1 MADILYTYKNQVY
14 ANITNRCNCN
24 CTFCIRS
31 HKDSVGDAETLWH
44 KEDPSVS
51 EIKAAMDAFDFTGY
65 DELVYCGYGEPTCR
79 LDVLLETA
87 KYAKENYGVSIRINT
102 NGLGCLEH
110 DRDIIP
116 DLVGIVDALSIS
128 LNAPSEAEYNKVTRP
143 RFSNAFPSMLQFA
156 KEAHKVIPS
165 VQLSIVDVL
174 PKAQITACKELAV
187 SLGVPL
193 KIRKYS

>member
-1 MADILYTYKNQVY
+1 
-14 ANITNRCNCN
+14 
-24 CTFCIRS
+24 
-31 HKDSVGDAETLWH
+31 
-44 KEDPSVS
+44 
-51 EIKAAMDAFDFTGY
+51 MDAFDFTGY

-87 KYAKENYGVSIRINT
+87 KYARENYGVSIRINT

-110 DRDIIP
+110 GRDIIP

-128 LNAPSEAEYNKVTRP
+128 LNAPSETEYNKVTRP
-143 RFSNAFPSMLQFA
+143 RFSNAFPSMLKFA

-174 PKAQITACKELAV
+174 PKAQIAACKELAA

>member
-1 MADILYTYKNQVY
+1 MADILYTYKNQIY
-14 ANITNRCNCN
+14 ANITNRCNCS

-87 KYAKENYGVSIRINT
+87 KYAKKNYGVSIRINT
-102 NGLGCLEH
+102 NGLGSLEH
-110 DRDIIP
+110 GRDIIP
-116 DLVGIVDALSIS
+116 DLVGIVDSLSIS
-128 LNAPSEAEYNKVTRP
+128 LNAPSESEYNKVTRP

-156 KEAHKVIPS
+156 QEAHKVIPT

-174 PKAQITACKELAV
+174 PKAQITACKELAA

>member
-14 ANITNRCNCN
+14 ANITNRCNCS

-31 HKDSVGDAETLWH
+31 HQDSVGDAETLWH
-44 KEDPSVS
+44 KEDPSAE

-87 KYAKENYGVSIRINT
+87 KYARENYGVSIRINT

-110 DRDIIP
+110 GRDIIP

-128 LNAPSEAEYNKVTRP
+128 LNAPSETAYNKVTRP
-143 RFSNAFPSMLQFA
+143 RFSNAFPSMLKFA

-174 PKAQITACKELAV
+174 PKAQIAACKELAA

>member
-14 ANITNRCNCN
+14 ANITNKCNCN

-31 HKDSVGDAETLWH
+31 HQDSVGDAETLWH
-44 KEDPSVS
+44 KKDPSPE
-51 EIKAAMDAFDFTGY
+51 EIKTAMDTFDFTGY
-65 DELVYCGYGEPTCR
+65 TELVYCGYGEPTCR

-87 KYAKENYGVSIRINT
+87 RYAKKHYGVTIRINT
-102 NGLGCLEH
+102 NGLGNLEH
-110 DRDIIP
+110 GRNIIP
-116 DLVGIVDALSIS
+116 ELAGTIDALSIS
-128 LNAPSEAEYNKVTRP
+128 LNAPTAEEYHKVTRP
-143 RFSNAFPSMLQFA
+143 RFSNAFEAMLQFA
-156 KEAHKVIPS
+156 KEAHEVIPS

-174 PKAQITACKELAV
+174 PEDQIEACKKLTA

>member
-1 MADILYTYKNQVY
+1 MGSPAVSCIGILLHSCLHRRVLLPVSYT
-14 ANITNRCNCN
+14 
-24 CTFCIRS
+24 
-31 HKDSVGDAETLWH
+31 HLVGDAETLWH
-44 KEDPSVS
+44 KEDPSAE
-51 EIKAAMDAFDFTGY
+51 EIKAAMDTFDFTGY

-87 KYAKENYGVSIRINT
+87 KYARENYGVSIRINT

-110 DRDIIP
+110 GRDIIP

-128 LNAPSEAEYNKVTRP
+128 LNAPSETEYNKVTRP
-143 RFSNAFPSMLQFA
+143 RFSNAFPSMLKFA

-174 PKAQITACKELAV
+174 PKAQIAACKELAA